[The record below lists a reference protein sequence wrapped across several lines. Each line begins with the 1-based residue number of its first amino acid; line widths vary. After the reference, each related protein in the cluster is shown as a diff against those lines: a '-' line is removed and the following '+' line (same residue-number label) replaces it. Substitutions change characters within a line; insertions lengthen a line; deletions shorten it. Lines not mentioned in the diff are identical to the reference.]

1 MSFVDITLHLWCP
14 LLSISPLAYPHHNIY
29 YTIFV
34 HPGWRPSVICIMMRP
49 PFFAP
54 PHFIYDVSRNHSLKQ
69 RVAASIDWPSRQYYG
84 LGGGGGRVFQASGA
98 TYYFDEP
105 DVQAAM
111 AAADRGTSSRRRSS
125 LTTTCE
131 TVCCFS
137 TALPTSSTCKTL
149 AGAHGGGHFAASVFD
164 CSSTKMTKL
173 SKSSSRHNVFGEV
186 YN

>member
-1 MSFVDITLHLWCP
+1 M
-14 LLSISPLAYPHHNIY
+14 SISPLAYPHHNIY

-49 PFFAP
+49 PFFAH